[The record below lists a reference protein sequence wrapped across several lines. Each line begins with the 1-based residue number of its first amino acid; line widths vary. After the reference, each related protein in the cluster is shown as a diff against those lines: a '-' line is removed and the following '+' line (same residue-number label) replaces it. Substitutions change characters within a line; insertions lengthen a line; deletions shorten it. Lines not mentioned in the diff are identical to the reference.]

1 MANKYLPKN
10 ACENCIDRKTC
21 SEAKWLQRP
30 EIEDIRKTYCMYF
43 RLDKSTMPRPYHKK
57 RSNEIVTGGTS
68 RKGQSLRSN
77 RPRLEKGKNY
87 ACYY

>member
-1 MANKYLPKN
+1 MANKLLPQN
-10 ACENCIDRKTC
+10 ACEKCLDRKRC

-57 RSNEIVTGGTS
+57 TNDISTGGTS
-68 RKGQSLRSN
+68 RSGRRLRPI
-77 RPRLEKGKNY
+77 RRH
-87 ACYY
+87 